1 MMPTEPYI
9 TIIILNYNGMGF
21 LEGCIDSVLKS
32 NYSNFEA
39 ILVDNASTDGSLGWA
54 ESIASKDSRLRIIK
68 SAKNLLFTGGNNL
81 GIKHARGEYIIVL
94 NNDTEVERSWLKE
107 IALVMQDESIG
118 AAQPKILVFNQFPK
132 TIDYAGAGID
142 RLGYAKGYA
151 RGEID
156 SGQINGVQEIFYAGG
171 TAMILKKKILKD
183 VGLFDER
190 FGAHWEDTDLSWRI
204 RLNGYKI
211 VLIPRAVVYHKGSL
225 SMRKFAKSQKVAF
238 WIRKNRIAGL
248 IKNYSIYN
256 LMHYL
261 PLLLIIYLLV
271 FFKELVFDRNI
282 GLAMSFPMAMI
293 WNIKELPYLLQQ
305 RSVVQRMIRRVKDA
319 EILKYMEKKPLFL
332 KEI

>member
-1 MMPTEPYI
+1 MNNVFPLI
-9 TIIILNYNGMGF
+9 SIIILNYNGREF
-21 LEGCIDSVLKS
+21 SLDCIDSVLKS
-32 NYSNFEA
+32 DYPNFEV
-39 ILVDNASTDGSLGWA
+39 IVVDNASADDSLSLIEKKFGRN
-54 ESIASKDSRLRIIK
+54 SCLRIIK
-68 SAKNLLFTGGNNL
+68 NTKNFLYAGGNNS
-81 GIKHARGEYIIVL
+81 GIRQARGEYIIIL
-94 NNDTEVERSWLKE
+94 NNDTEVDKDWLKE
-107 IALVMQDESIG
+107 IFLVMRDEKVG
-118 AAQPKILVFNQFPK
+118 AAQPKILIFNQFPK

-142 RLGYAKGYA
+142 RFGYAKGFA

-156 SGQINGVQEIFYAGG
+156 RGQINGVQEIFYAGG
-171 TAMILKKKILKD
+171 TAMILKKKILNE

-204 RLNGYKI
+204 RLHGYKI
-211 VLIPRAVVYHKGSL
+211 VLIPKAVVYHKGSL

-248 IKNYSIYN
+248 FKNYSIYN

-271 FFKELVFDRNI
+271 FLKELVLDRNI
-282 GLAMSFPMAMI
+282 GLAMSSLLAVL

-305 RSVVQRMIRRVKDA
+305 RRVVQRMIRRVKDA